1 MANRETITQL
11 FNDYLNFIKTGK
23 ELAEAEIKELQEQGG
38 IIIGLLTDTAIANI
52 MSYHEKS
59 GGEFFVENFE
69 MFELPETADESSIDP
84 IQNLSEHQIYLELIS
99 TNNLHFN
106 RFHAGA
112 SIDELI
118 RLTKNQFYKPTAYKR
133 VTEDKRL
140 IERCPDIADEII
152 SSMTDDYKTAA
163 LLSIK
168 VLWDKDILL
177 SYPDLIPKE
186 KLKDYE
192 KIHNTSLAQVTKRI
206 MDSPKRLTSKRAG
219 QIKTFCD
226 PLLEKMTITYT
237 GSNKNSGSYVLEIE
251 NFKTLFAKQVK
262 NGANVFTYLLKKQ
275 NEQNSNPEITFM
287 LSEFIGENAPYTSD
301 DTAYRGLK
309 SIFSKLTG
317 IKVTGTTFKNGKEQA
332 IKEGHIIAY
341 YELYYN
347 KPCKVSLLPVFRDKT
362 FFTIIPEWA
371 FSLPDKP
378 FMLLDYIYYLARQ
391 KTADI
396 RKTGSFNIGLDYVRH
411 HLGLPDPKE
420 TVKKTEKI
428 LNPIEEA
435 IETIEVEQHKRGK
448 TDLKITPIYNL
459 DYKTVE
465 EYLQGYLKIELEPE
479 ATEYFIDRAK
489 SKQKRT
495 PKKAKTTDS

>member
-1 MANRETITQL
+1 MEEKKKTLLKL
-11 FNDYLNFIKTGK
+11 FNDYVEFIKTGK
-23 ELAEAEIKELQEQGG
+23 KLEEAEVQEMQENGLF
-38 IIIGLLTDTAIANI
+38 IIGLLTETAADNI
-52 MSYHEKS
+52 LSYHEKS
-59 GGEFFVENFE
+59 GGEFFIENFE
-69 MFELPETADESSIDP
+69 IEDIETDYISQYISKQYELYTDIF
-84 IQNLSEHQIYLELIS
+84 S
-99 TNNLHFN
+99 TNNLFN
-106 RFHAGA
+106 SFHAGA
-112 SIDELI
+112 SIDQII
-118 RLTKNQFYKPTAYKR
+118 RTTKDLFYKPTAYKR
-133 VTEDKRL
+133 ITENKRFM
-140 IERCPDIADEII
+140 ERSPEIADEII
-152 SSMTDDYKTAA
+152 SNMTDDYKTAA

-168 VLWDKDILL
+168 VIWDKDILL

-237 GSNKNSGSYVLEIE
+237 GSNKNSDSYVLEIE

-428 LNPIEEA
+428 LKPIEEA

-465 EYLQGYLKIELEPE
+465 EYLQGYLQIELEPE

-495 PKKAKTTDS
+495 PRKAKTTDS